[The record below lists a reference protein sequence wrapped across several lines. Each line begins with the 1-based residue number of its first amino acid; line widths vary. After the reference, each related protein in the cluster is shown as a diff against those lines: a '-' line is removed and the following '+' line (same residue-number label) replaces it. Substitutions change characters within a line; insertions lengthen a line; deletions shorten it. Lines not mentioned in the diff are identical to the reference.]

1 MESAIPAELRCGGM
15 PKSREMGRTNL
26 ILLGMGILTCVALSL
41 LMQRGLKIQTAARID
56 PVVTAVTEVFGAR
69 LQFAPRFQINNEG
82 DRRVAV
88 LQLVPELLST
98 SRRLTRD
105 VGRFVWQQAH
115 SRFDDLVIL
124 VKQDVEDPGTPIP
137 IRRPFLARTR
147 APKSPSKRASTP
159 ASRPSR

>member
-1 MESAIPAELRCGGM
+1 
-15 PKSREMGRTNL
+15 MGRTNL

-56 PVVTAVTEVFGAR
+56 PVVKAVAEVFGGR
-69 LQFAPRFQINNEG
+69 LQVPPRFRINSEG

-124 VKQDVEDPGTPIP
+124 VKQDVEDQGTPIP
-137 IRRPFLARTR
+137 IPRPFLAGTR
-147 APKSPSKRASTP
+147 ASKP